1 MLNKE
6 VFSILY
12 SHGKSANFILSKEIS
27 NILFY
32 LFDNEKVCSELV
44 AQYLEQQAGTFAEL
58 MINNLQH
65 YECILKQ
72 NGNSCNTDSDDK
84 YYYMKRESLILL
96 EKIIKNP
103 AYENFS
109 QEFTNNVEILKLVMR
124 LLNNKSNQIVSRALT
139 LLNFFFLDVE
149 SKNNKIKH
157 ILYSNKSNFEIFF
170 SKHTDLPEME
180 EKMNFI
186 LYELERLG
194 NLLND

>member
-1 MLNKE
+1 MLNVE
-6 VFSILY
+6 VFSNLY
-12 SHGKSANFILSKEIS
+12 SHGKSENFILSKEIS

-32 LFDNEKVCSELV
+32 LFDNDKVCSEIV
-44 AQYLEQQAGTFAEL
+44 AKYLEQQGGNFAEL
-58 MINNLQH
+58 MISNLHH
-65 YECILKQ
+65 YESICKQ
-72 NGNSCNTDSDDK
+72 NGNSFNTDSDDK
-84 YYYMKRESLILL
+84 YYYIKRESLILL

-103 AYENFS
+103 IYENFS

-157 ILYSNKSNFEIFF
+157 ILYSNKQNFELFF
-170 SKHTDLPEME
+170 SKHTDLPEIE
-180 EKMNFI
+180 EKKNFI